1 MSFQGIVYIL
11 EKRSMQAKRGV
22 ILRYAL
28 IVFQFS
34 ASMILIANTLIIN
47 KQVNFLKNKDLGIA
61 KEEVIYAKLP
71 FPIMCGNKEVLRE
84 RVLELPDVE
93 IVSFSST
100 VFGKIESLNRV
111 SCLIG

>member
-1 MSFQGIVYIL
+1 MIIPGVILLGIIAGIYPAFIMSFQGIVYIL

-47 KQVNFLKNKDLGIA
+47 KQVNFLKNKR
-61 KEEVIYAKLP
+61 
-71 FPIMCGNKEVLRE
+71 N
-84 RVLELPDVE
+84 
-93 IVSFSST
+93 
-100 VFGKIESLNRV
+100 
-111 SCLIG
+111 